1 MQSESE
7 YAFDLFVEKNEDGMY
22 SRVMDSPAGTAAAI
36 FQTPVDSAEIEAFAR
51 AASSPYRPDSRQ
63 FEAARVAAHEIGLRL
78 FDAVFSGSVGHL
90 FHRCMDMA
98 YQQSRRLR
106 VRLSLTDT
114 PELTRLPWETL
125 YNSARD
131 EYMALSAHTPFSR
144 HVERSH
150 LVRPLR
156 VQLPLRVLTVI
167 ADPPGYP
174 PVEAEAEWLALIDTL
189 DVLGARGEMIVERM
203 AHPSLFELQRRL
215 RQQPY
220 HILHY
225 VGHSLYN
232 SQAQESFLVL
242 EDEQGRGRLVSGMH
256 LGSILH
262 DHHTLRLVTLHSCGA
277 WQPIPREPFTHIAYG
292 LVRQGLPAAVA
303 MPYELTDR
311 AALAFTYDLYS
322 RVVCGEAVDVA
333 VAEARRT
340 MLSDAVGV
348 EWCAPVLVSRVP
360 EGGIFEIAEQ
370 QQEAPRARYKSAPY

>member
-1 MQSESE
+1 MQPD

-36 FQTPVDSAEIEAFAR
+36 FQIPVATVEIEAFAR

-63 FEAARVAAHEIGLRL
+63 FEAARESAREIGLRL
-78 FDAVFSGSVGHL
+78 FDGVFSGGVGQM

-98 YQQSRRLR
+98 YQQARRLR
-106 VRLSLTDT
+106 IRLALTDT

-125 YNSARD
+125 YNHLRD
-131 EYMALSAHTPFSR
+131 EYMALSSHAPLSR

-150 LVRPLR
+150 VVRPLR
-156 VQLPLRVLTVI
+156 VRPPLRVLAVI

-174 PVEAEAEWLALIDTL
+174 PVESEREWLALIDTL
-189 DVLGARGEMIVERM
+189 DVLGARGELIVERM
-203 AHPSLFELQRRL
+203 ARPTLFELQRRL

-220 HILHY
+220 HILHF

-232 SQAQESFLVL
+232 SQEQESFLVL
-242 EDEQGRGRLVSGMH
+242 EDEQGRGRLVGGGH
-256 LGSILH
+256 LGSILR
-262 DHHTLRLVTLHSCGA
+262 DHHSLRLVTLHSCGA
-277 WQPIPREPFTHIAYG
+277 WQPIPREPFTHVAYS
-292 LVRQGLPAAVA
+292 LVRRGLPAAVA

-311 AALAFTYDLYS
+311 AALAFTFDLYN
-322 RVVCGEAVDVA
+322 RMVGGEAIDVA

-360 EGGIFEIAEQ
+360 EGVIFEID
-370 QQEAPRARYKSAPY
+370 SAVEGVQGSKFNVHR